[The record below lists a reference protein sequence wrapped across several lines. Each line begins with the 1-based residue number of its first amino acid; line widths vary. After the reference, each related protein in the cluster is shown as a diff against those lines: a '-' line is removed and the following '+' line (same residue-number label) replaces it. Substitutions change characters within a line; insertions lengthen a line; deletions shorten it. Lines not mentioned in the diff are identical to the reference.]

1 MVKYRKSRDVTV
13 ILGDSIIKE
22 VKGWELTD
30 DSNKVVVKSF
40 RGATT
45 SQMKWHVKPTTE
57 QNLKNIILHCGTYDI
72 NDDSD
77 PENIAEEIVELAKSI
92 SKDCS
97 SNVTVSGIVPR
108 YGKLNEKVRSVNR
121 LLRIYCRNKNM
132 RYVGHDNINPTKHL
146 SRSGLHLNH
155 LGTPI
160 LSVNFL
166 NVLNSLDSE
175 QLLKSK
181 GSKNSDKNSGKSENL
196 NEVTFLHQKFTKN
209 LFFGHLDV
217 HSVRNKCK
225 ALEFLIKD
233 KFDVFLVSESKLIQ
247 VSLKLNSKSQVI
259 GFFDKIEV
267 NTEVV

>member
-121 LLRIYCRNKNM
+121 LLRIYCRNKNL

-160 LSVNFL
+160 LSANFL

-196 NEVTFLHQKFTKN
+196 NEVTFLRQKFTKN
-209 LFFGHLDV
+209 LFIGHLDV
-217 HSVRNKCK
+217 NSVRNKFE

-247 VSLKLNSKSQVI
+247 VSQKLNSKSQVI
-259 GFFDKIEV
+259 GFFDKIEI